1 MSSDIVAKA
10 LQSLIRE
17 GRFLEGGEMA
27 KSYTKLKIY
36 YFCFPPPILS
46 LNPALF
52 TLSNFLQL
60 LPSSK
65 KYSNISNH
73 KYRLHWKKKSHIP
86 I

>member
-1 MSSDIVAKA
+1 MSSDIVAKG
-10 LQSLIRE
+10 LPSLICE
-17 GRFLEGGEMA
+17 GRFLKVGEMA
-27 KSYTKLKIY
+27 KSYTKLRIY
-36 YFCFPPPILS
+36 YFCFPLPILS

-73 KYRLHWKKKSHIP
+73 KYWLH
-86 I
+86 